1 MCSTNVSPAN
11 VLPSLLLRTSPCR
24 SPRRHPRRCSAA
36 TGIVIAIEFK
46 LCTPFG
52 RKLYFFAFD
61 EYNLASNR
69 YSVQRTPPPASDE
82 APYSSRPGHC
92 LLAFQSFKRRP
103 AHPSSSTKK
112 MENIRVRVEHS
123 IMDAMLATHNTTGRT
138 TTIRRTGLGRPS
150 FEYIGLLDSYW
161 IFSSFIVVALFA
173 NRWCWVSRTR
183 GR

>member
-103 AHPSSSTKK
+103 AHPSAIDKENGKYSSQSRAF
-112 MENIRVRVEHS
+112 NNGC
-123 IMDAMLATHNTTGRT
+123 DAGDTQYHGSNHHH
-138 TTIRRTGLGRPS
+138 PS
-150 FEYIGLLDSYW
+150 
-161 IFSSFIVVALFA
+161 
-173 NRWCWVSRTR
+173 NRTR
-183 GR
+183 ATLI